1 MRWSYWTYPRLT
13 LHINTLSRSSI
24 TLNRRRENL
33 DVRIQS
39 KGKEPETTK
48 QRENPRRVDLGHPI
62 EVVRKY
68 FLEQRLS
75 YEEQQ
80 KWVTKMFGYDFK
92 IIYKKREAECGGRCT
107 LKKG

>member
-68 FLEQRLS
+68 PLHEDRERHRKMCEFYKIPTHNTS
-75 YEEQQ
+75 YVEP
-80 KWVTKMFGYDFK
+80 
-92 IIYKKREAECGGRCT
+92 RSH
-107 LKKG
+107 